1 MVVVFVTQEQQR
13 HEFET
18 ERDENLHQNAM
29 EKEELL
35 NRFDREREDLQ
46 EELANLQRERDN
58 QLLMAEND
66 KQQVTT
72 CWCIQSCYVFSVS
85 ACYERKK
92 ISVTDLWFLTGDA
105 FIT

>member
-1 MVVVFVTQEQQR
+1 MPCVLFLRIMVVVFVTQEQQR

-72 CWCIQSCYVFSVS
+72 C
-85 ACYERKK
+85 
-92 ISVTDLWFLTGDA
+92 
-105 FIT
+105 

>member
-1 MVVVFVTQEQQR
+1 MDLFVTQEQQR

-18 ERDENLHQNAM
+18 ERDEMVHQNAM

-46 EELANLQRERDN
+46 EELGNLQRERDN

-72 CWCIQSCYVFSVS
+72 S
-85 ACYERKK
+85 
-92 ISVTDLWFLTGDA
+92 
-105 FIT
+105 

>member
-1 MVVVFVTQEQQR
+1 MPCIWSRRITIVVFVIQEQQR

-18 ERDENLHQNAM
+18 ERDEMVHQNAM

-66 KQQVTT
+66 KQQVTYL
-72 CWCIQSCYVFSVS
+72 CVDVYS
-85 ACYERKK
+85 
-92 ISVTDLWFLTGDA
+92 
-105 FIT
+105 